1 MTRIKDKKYEE
12 TSLYKH
18 GLALKKLGE
27 ALMSD
32 KSTIVDI
39 ADLAF
44 DAGLVIG
51 YQLLPLDGDSAK

>member
-12 TSLYKH
+12 TGIYKH

-39 ADLAF
+39 SDLAF
-44 DAGLVIG
+44 DAGLSVA
-51 YQLLPLDGDSAK
+51 YHLLPLDGDNA